1 MNGKEPELKFP
12 VRCALRIIFEGDEA
26 PVLAAAQ
33 MILARYRM
41 PEVWEPGRA
50 SSGGTWERGQSVT
63 FTVIR
68 PTRSIES
75 SSGSTDGS
83 EKIQA
88 LSPFT
93 RMSPSHSRRMPRA
106 RTAPR

>member
-50 SSGGTWERGQSVT
+50 SSGGKYRTLGATVT
-63 FTVIR
+63 MPDRATL
-68 PTRSIES
+68 E
-75 SSGSTDGS
+75 
-83 EKIQA
+83 A
-88 LSPFT
+88 LPKELAEIPGV
-93 RMSPSHSRRMPRA
+93 RMVL
-106 RTAPR
+106 